1 MPDPTAAFDFD
12 ALSRFPDIEAENLF
26 AVDASDRLILD
37 EGAADVAAAGTGE
50 VVVIGDHY
58 GAITLGAIALHG
70 ATQVRVHQDPLT
82 GELALA
88 RNAAATGLEDE
99 FENLEL
105 GEALL
110 TGARVVLMQLPR
122 SLAALDEYAAA
133 IARFAA
139 SDVVVIGGGR
149 LKHMSIAM
157 NEVLGRHFGDVRAS
171 LGRQKSRVIVAREAH
186 GRAGAAD
193 GGHVIEP
200 AWPAREF
207 HDDLGLWVVAHGPV
221 FAGTKLDIGTRYL
234 LTFLREM
241 KPDAVTAVD
250 LGCGSGILASA
261 LAAARPGLAILAT
274 DESAAAVASARATA
288 EANGLAV
295 TVSRDDALSA
305 QPDECADLVLLNP
318 PFHAGSTVHPGVAL
332 KLFDQAA
339 RVLKS
344 GGELWTVFNSHL
356 TYRPALTRAVGET
369 RQVGRN
375 AKFTVTVSTKG
386 TLRQAQEPMGR

>member
-1 MPDPTAAFDFD
+1 MSGSSPSSAFDFD
-12 ALSRFPDIEAENLF
+12 ALRRFPDVEAENLF

-37 EGAADVAAAGTGE
+37 EAAADVAAAGTGE
-50 VVVIGDHY
+50 VVTIGDHY
-58 GAITLGAIALHG
+58 GALTLGAIALHG

-88 RNAAATGLEDE
+88 RNAAASGLEDQ

-105 GEALL
+105 GEGLL
-110 TGARVVLMQLPR
+110 AGARVVLMQLPR
-122 SLAALDEYAAA
+122 SLSALDEYAGA
-133 IARFAA
+133 ISRYAA
-139 SDVVVIGGGR
+139 SDVVVVGGGR

-171 LGRQKSRVIVAREAH
+171 LGRQKSRVIFAREPAAAPP
-186 GRAGAAD
+186 GGAS
-193 GGHVIEP
+193 
-200 AWPAREF
+200 AWPQREF
-207 HDDLGLWVVAHGPV
+207 HDDLGLWIAAHGPV

-250 LGCGSGILASA
+250 LGCGSGVLASA
-261 LAAARPGLAILAT
+261 LAVARPGLAILAT
-274 DESAAAVASARATA
+274 DESSAAVASTRATA
-288 EANGLAV
+288 DANELSI
-295 TVSRDDALSA
+295 TVSRDDALSG
-305 QPDECADLVLLNP
+305 QPDGCADLVLLNP

-332 KLFDQAA
+332 KLFDEAA
-339 RVLKS
+339 RVLKP

-369 RQVGRN
+369 RQAGRN
-375 AKFTVTVSTKG
+375 AKFTVTVSTK
-386 TLRQAQEPMGR
+386 